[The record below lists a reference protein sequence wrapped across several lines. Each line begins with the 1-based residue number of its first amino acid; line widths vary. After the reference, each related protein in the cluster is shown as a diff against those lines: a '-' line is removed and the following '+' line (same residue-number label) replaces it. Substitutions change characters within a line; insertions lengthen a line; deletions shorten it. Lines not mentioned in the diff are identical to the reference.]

1 MKQPIQNQLFERVIL
16 LFIAGLFLLCS
27 PARFFWTSSS
37 LPWFTPY
44 IVWLLLIVLTW
55 LLYRWLA
62 AAESS
67 QTKEDSA

>member
-1 MKQPIQNQLFERVIL
+1 MKQPIQNQFIERVIL

-27 PARFFWTSSS
+27 PARVFWASAS
-37 LPWFTPY
+37 LPWFAPY
-44 IVWLLLIVLTW
+44 IIWLLLIVLTW
-55 LLYRWLA
+55 LLYRWLS